1 MCAGYM
7 RDQAQKKANAL
18 LRCMPSGVVIVGDDM
33 RIIECNEHFAGMF
46 SEDTKY
52 AWEACPG
59 LAGAHLDRTVPFAE
73 LFGTALRTGQDIRRE
88 VLRAGERLFNVT
100 VFTIEPHQ
108 VVGGVIQ
115 DVTGTELRREQ
126 IARRARKVIRQNLAT
141 VQEIA
146 CRLGENMAETEI
158 LLRSIADDYAE
169 DAAEAAAGAETAA
182 EEAMR

>member
-1 MCAGYM
+1 
-7 RDQAQKKANAL
+7 
-18 LRCMPSGVVIVGDDM
+18 VGDDM

-46 SEDTKY
+46 SEETKH
-52 AWEACPG
+52 AWDACPG
-59 LAGAHLDRTVPFAE
+59 LAGAHLERTVPFAG
-73 LFGTALRTGQDIRRE
+73 LFRTALKTGRDIHRE
-88 VLRAGERLFNVT
+88 VLRAEERLFNVT

-126 IARRARKVIRQNLAT
+126 IAKRARKVIHKNLAT

-146 CRLGENMAETEI
+146 CRLGENMAETEV

-169 DAAEAAAGAETAA
+169 DAVGAAEATAA
-182 EEAMR
+182 KREVEQ